1 MMFTVFAFFVFVTIV
16 GATLLLD
23 DVPGNDDIG
32 EFFAGAGAMGALII
46 SGIMLWSTV

>member
-1 MMFTVFAFFVFVTIV
+1 MFLILMISLAVLTV

-23 DVPGNDDIG
+23 NIPGNDDIG
-32 EFFAGAGAMGALII
+32 EFFVGAGTIGALII

>member
-1 MMFTVFAFFVFVTIV
+1 MFIILIMFFALLSV
-16 GATLLLD
+16 GVTLLLD

-46 SGIMLWSTV
+46 SCIMLWRLA

>member
-1 MMFTVFAFFVFVTIV
+1 MFLLLIIFFALLSLGV
-16 GATLLLD
+16 TLLLD

>member
-1 MMFTVFAFFVFVTIV
+1 MFTVFIVFVFIIIV

-23 DVPGNDDIG
+23 NIPGNDDIG
-32 EFFAGAGAMGALII
+32 EFFVGTGTMGALII

>member
-1 MMFTVFAFFVFVTIV
+1 MFTIFVIFVFIIIV

-32 EFFAGAGAMGALII
+32 EFFVSTGTMGALII

>member
-1 MMFTVFAFFVFVTIV
+1 MFTIFVIFVFIIIV

-23 DVPGNDDIG
+23 NIPGNDGIG
-32 EFFAGAGAMGALII
+32 EFFVGTGTMGALII

>member
-1 MMFTVFAFFVFVTIV
+1 MFTVFAFFVFVTIV

-23 DVPGNDDIG
+23 DLPGNDGIG
-32 EFFAGAGAMGALII
+32 EFFVGTGTVGALII

>member
-23 DVPGNDDIG
+23 DLPGNDGIG
-32 EFFAGAGAMGALII
+32 EFFVGTGTVGALII

>member
-1 MMFTVFAFFVFVTIV
+1 MFTVFIVFVFIIIV

-23 DVPGNDDIG
+23 NIPGNDDIG
-32 EFFAGAGAMGALII
+32 EFFVGIGTMGALII